1 MVRFRLL
8 RSWLGRGAGYLP
20 VLAVVCVYFAPAASL
35 RADTIFSNIAG
46 NCCGGEPVDGTAFD
60 GLSLAEAFTP
70 NQIFELSDVQLVVA
84 PVLGA
89 GDPNF
94 NVYLYSDGGGTPGSL
109 LATLGFNLAAPADG
123 GIVTLPMT
131 SALDVLSGTEYWV
144 VLTAFNADTEI
155 SWEAGGTQSVP
166 TALTVPQ
173 LDGSWVAN
181 NDADLQFEI
190 DGGNPG
196 IPEPGT
202 IILIA
207 APILLILFPLVRVGF
222 TARLRRRKRS
232 W

>member
-1 MVRFRLL
+1 
-8 RSWLGRGAGYLP
+8 
-20 VLAVVCVYFAPAASL
+20 
-35 RADTIFSNIAG
+35 
-46 NCCGGEPVDGTAFD
+46 
-60 GLSLAEAFTP
+60 
-70 NQIFELSDVQLVVA
+70 
-84 PVLGA
+84 
-89 GDPNF
+89 
-94 NVYLYSDGGGTPGSL
+94 
-109 LATLGFNLAAPADG
+109 
-123 GIVTLPMT
+123 
-131 SALDVLSGTEYWV
+131 
-144 VLTAFNADTEI
+144 
-155 SWEAGGTQSVP
+155 VP